1 MFSFILTMLICIF
14 LFISAYQIL
23 VKDNFK
29 FAEIPEVCLQ
39 KISQKERSYLR
50 KSIGIS
56 YILIGLLI
64 WLLII
69 IESVLLTKLI
79 LISVGIISINLV
91 RVTIKFVYSK

>member
-39 KISQKERSYLR
+39 KSSQNRD
-50 KSIGIS
+50 
-56 YILIGLLI
+56 LIC
-64 WLLII
+64 
-69 IESVLLTKLI
+69 V
-79 LISVGIISINLV
+79 NQ
-91 RVTIKFVYSK
+91 

>member
-1 MFSFILTMLICIF
+1 MFSFILTMLICIV
-14 LFISAYQIL
+14 LFFSAYQIL

-39 KISQKERSYLR
+39 KLSQNERSYLP

-64 WLLII
+64 
-69 IESVLLTKLI
+69 
-79 LISVGIISINLV
+79 
-91 RVTIKFVYSK
+91 